1 MAVATAGILVLTVL
15 RPTQVAAIEPIKIG
29 AVLPFSGGV
38 ELYGQQAKL
47 GLELAAADINA
58 AGGILGRPVEM
69 VFRDDGTR
77 PQIAAEAARK
87 VVEEDGALAVVGPIT
102 SQNLDAIVP
111 VLASHRTPLLY
122 ATNYEGGQCSRYM
135 FALNTVPNQELDS
148 LLPYMTKTFGSDYF
162 LIGAD
167 RDWPHRMFEAAEPLI
182 ARLGGKVAGKQY
194 TLGTAKDFPLLA
206 DQLANS
212 KAKVLLYA
220 LKGDGMGFI
229 PYASDR
235 GLFKNTTVAF
245 LGLTEADLKAFG
257 GRVDNIYAAV
267 PFVVDQRGSEGQGF
281 CHAGARQGRAGHGSL
296 ELRRDPLQR
305 AACREGSAREGRQS
319 RQGGAGRRAR
329 RGDVQLT
336 RWAGHDRQG
345 PSRYDR
351 HVPRADRGTAAGAGP
366 GARCDRPEVRLHT
379 GSGRALIPWRVSSA
393 RKGRPE
399 AALFRFRG

>member
-1 MAVATAGILVLTVL
+1 MASGPFKEFAGIVLAGAAIAL
-15 RPTQVAAIEPIKIG
+15 AAFAPTQIAAAEPIKIG

-38 ELYGQQAKL
+38 ELYGEQARL

-58 AGGILGRPVEM
+58 AGGILGRPVVL

-87 VVEEDGALAVVGPIT
+87 VVEEDGVLAVVGPIT

-122 ATNYEGGQCSRYM
+122 ATNYEGGKCSRYM

-148 LLPYMTKTFGSDYF
+148 LLPYMTKTFGGDYF

-182 ARLGGKVAGKQY
+182 AKLGGRVVGKQY
-194 TLGTAKDFPLLA
+194 TLGAEKDFPVLA
-206 DQLANS
+206 DRLAAS

-235 GLFKNTTVAF
+235 GLFKTATVAF

-257 GRVDNIYAAV
+257 GHVDNIYAAV
-267 PFVVDQRGSEGQGF
+267 PFVVASE
-281 CHAGARQGRAGHGSL
+281 
-296 ELRRDPLQR
+296 DPKAKAF
-305 AACREGSAREGRQS
+305 AA
-319 RQGGAGRRAR
+319 RAR
-329 RGDVQLT
+329 
-336 RWAGHDRQG
+336 AK
-345 PSRYDR
+345 
-351 HVPRADRGTAAGAGP
+351 AGP
-366 GARCDRPEVRLHT
+366 DRAVSNYVETHYN
-379 GSGRALIPWRVSSA
+379 ALLAV
-393 RKGRPE
+393 K
-399 AALFRFRG
+399 AALEKAGKVDREALTDALEGVTFDSPGGPVTIGKDHHATLDMFLAKTQGSQLVQVQALGAVAPKSGCTPAQVAR

>member
-1 MAVATAGILVLTVL
+1 MEKGFLGQVSAVATAGMLVLTVL

-47 GLELAAADINA
+47 GLELAATDINA

-182 ARLGGKVAGKQY
+182 ARLGGKVVGKQY
-194 TLGTAKDFPLLA
+194 TLGAAKDFPVLA

-267 PFVVDQRGSEGQGF
+267 PFVVASE
-281 CHAGARQGRAGHGSL
+281 
-296 ELRRDPLQR
+296 DPKAKAF
-305 AACREGSAREGRQS
+305 AA
-319 RQGGAGRRAR
+319 RAR
-329 RGDVQLT
+329 AKVGPDVAVSNYVET
-336 RWAGHDRQG
+336 H
-345 PSRYDR
+345 YN
-351 HVPRADRGTAAGAGP
+351 
-366 GARCDRPEVRLHT
+366 
-379 GSGRALIPWRVSSA
+379 ALLAV
-393 RKGRPE
+393 K
-399 AALFRFRG
+399 AALEKAGKADKEALVDALEGVTFDSPGGPVTIGKDHHATLDMFLARTEGPQLVQVQALGAIAPKSGCTPAQVAH